1 MAEPW
6 DSETYHRGMVGQ
18 LEHDCAIRH
27 TRRFPQ
33 WLLHLRQPDAIERAE
48 PEPLV
53 QHIFEHLGIAPPD
66 ALRASKLRSPTL
78 RQYSRPQ
85 YDVTVIRNF
94 RIREGHEF
102 QFKAVFGAPNTSPS
116 SSLFEVVP
124 VNWDSGRFQRDMPT
138 DHTCQLNTAPAVEA
152 AFRFPL
158 KFSDSILLALVTTRE
173 SANRYGFIC
182 SSATMKLLAR
192 SARTVGRQIRFGSK
206 LFLKEHF
213 DESIPV
219 LPTFPAARGA
229 SYQ

>member
-1 MAEPW
+1 MGEPW
-6 DSETYHRGMVGQ
+6 DSVTYHRGMVGQ

-27 TRRFPQ
+27 THRFPQ

-53 QHIFEHLGIAPPD
+53 QHIFEHLGI
-66 ALRASKLRSPTL
+66 
-78 RQYSRPQ
+78 
-85 YDVTVIRNF
+85 
-94 RIREGHEF
+94 
-102 QFKAVFGAPNTSPS
+102 
-116 SSLFEVVP
+116 
-124 VNWDSGRFQRDMPT
+124 
-138 DHTCQLNTAPAVEA
+138 APAVEA

>member
-1 MAEPW
+1 MAEPR
-6 DSETYHRGMVGQ
+6 DSVTYHRGMVGQ
-18 LEHDCAIRH
+18 LEHDCAIRYYIYGNPTLSSGQNLNH
-27 TRRFPQ
+27 WFNTSSSIWVLQ
-33 WLLHLRQPDAIERAE
+33 
-48 PEPLV
+48 
-53 QHIFEHLGIAPPD
+53 PPD

-78 RQYSRPQ
+78 RQHSRPQ

-182 SSATMKLLAR
+182 SSPTMKLLAR